1 MSSPKRWLGNMVAG
15 KVTKLL
21 PMLLP
26 CQLFHCPRA
35 EVLVPNRHLKNAA
48 QGRRKRMGLWWGAR
62 VMYSCSSHPSV
73 PLDMLSIPFLQGLL
87 RQLVLL
93 PGADATPRICTAL
106 NHKATALSIPAVLQD
121 VPVKAVSNEVL
132 KYPHGQ

>member
-48 QGRRKRMGLWWGAR
+48 QGRRKRMGLWLGAR

-73 PLDMLSIPFLQGLL
+73 PLDMLSIPFCRACCGSSSYCQELMPPLASAQ
-87 RQLVLL
+87 
-93 PGADATPRICTAL
+93 P
-106 NHKATALSIPAVLQD
+106 
-121 VPVKAVSNEVL
+121 
-132 KYPHGQ
+132 